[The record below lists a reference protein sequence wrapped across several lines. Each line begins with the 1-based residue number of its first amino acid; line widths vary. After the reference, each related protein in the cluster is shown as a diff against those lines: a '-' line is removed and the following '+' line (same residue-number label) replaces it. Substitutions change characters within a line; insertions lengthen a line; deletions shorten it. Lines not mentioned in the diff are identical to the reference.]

1 MSESASE
8 DVHGRAQRMRAE
20 AKDLEK
26 AAERATDPEE
36 RRRLKDRAHRL
47 ESESVQVSGMA
58 SGDIYPME

>member
-1 MSESASE
+1 MSESE
-8 DVHGRAQRMRAE
+8 DVHGRARQMRAE

-26 AAERATDPEE
+26 AAERATDPAE
-36 RRRLKDRAHRL
+36 RRRLKDRARRL